1 MRPSPADNRFVVAQR
16 GERLDIEELDAAG
29 LKQGGEVD
37 RSVVGRENKR
47 MQPGHLAGVERLL
60 KFRGLSFFLCPV
72 NFPALNSIAQRL
84 LDRCQNLVAPFRL
97 LEMLL
102 IIVQPESGINAD
114 ENEDQFSHPTA
125 KPPEIR
131 SLFVRLAHDSIWMVQ
146 SSNIIRTPIPA
157 T

>member
-1 MRPSPADNRFVVAQR
+1 MRHAAQPPADNRFVVAQR

-72 NFPALNSIAQRL
+72 KFPLSIPSRSVCSIDAKIWSRRFASW
-84 LDRCQNLVAPFRL
+84 RCC
-97 LEMLL
+97 
-102 IIVQPESGINAD
+102 
-114 ENEDQFSHPTA
+114 
-125 KPPEIR
+125 
-131 SLFVRLAHDSIWMVQ
+131 
-146 SSNIIRTPIPA
+146 
-157 T
+157 